1 MISLEKSRTFVHA
14 NGTLWERALWDY
26 LFDQSPIDR
35 LYQTLL
41 CYKNPDGGW
50 GHGLEHD
57 IKCPQSNPLQLE
69 FLLAILRDT
78 GIPPGNL
85 LKGTPQWVESIQQ
98 ADGTLSNP
106 TNLLDYHHAPWWNA
120 GGQTMP
126 DSITGNLTRYGS
138 CTPSIANTTKSWV
151 IKNLTLEKIH
161 SNDWLFMAYH
171 AHDYFLNVT
180 DFPDLKIYRQAVVNN
195 IIQCATTHVENQ
207 EFSKARAL
215 FRFATAPNT
224 EIANAVPPSLLEQIL
239 DYLEA
244 SQRDDGGWDD
254 EHDLSYWQPYHSTTT
269 LLTLRSFNRI

>member
-1 MISLEKSRTFVHA
+1 MISIEKARIFVHA
-14 NGTLWERALWDY
+14 NGTLWEKALWDY
-26 LFDQSPIDR
+26 LFDQGPIER
-35 LYQTLL
+35 VYQTLL

-85 LKGTPQWVESIQQ
+85 LMGTPQWVESIQH
-98 ADGTLSNP
+98 ADGALSNP
-106 TNLLDYHHAPWWNA
+106 TNLLDHHHAPWWHA

-126 DSITGNLTRYGS
+126 DSITGNLIRYGS

-151 IKNLTLEKIH
+151 KKNLTLEKIH

-195 IIQCATTHVENQ
+195 IIQCATAHVANQ
-207 EFSKARAL
+207 EVSKAYAL

-224 EIANAVPPSLLEQIL
+224 EIANAVPSSLLEQIL
-239 DYLEA
+239 DHLEA

-254 EHDLSYWQPYHSTTT
+254 EHDLPYWQPYHSTTI